1 MKQRHT
7 KQRHTVVGVILSCC
21 LLAGCGGGS
30 TAADAANT
38 QPDYTSTKQM
48 VLDILHSTEGK
59 TAISEVLKDP
69 SLKTQFLV
77 SQTDVTTA
85 MEKALTSGKDES
97 LLSQQLKDPK
107 FAADLSKAIEPEL
120 IQQQKQLMKDPTY
133 QKDMLVLLKSPDF
146 TKQLQ
151 DLMQTPEFR
160 GQIMKVMT
168 DALQTPAFRMQFQDA
183 LKQAVADSMQSA
195 GGQQGGQGGQG
206 KSGSGSSGGGG
217 GSSGGQSSGGGS

>member
-1 MKQRHT
+1 MKQRHI
-7 KQRHTVVGVILSCC
+7 VIGVILSCC

-38 QPDYTSTKQM
+38 QTDYTSTKQM
-48 VLDILHSTEGK
+48 VLDILHSADGK

-77 SQTDVTTA
+77 SQTDITSA
-85 MEKALTSGKDES
+85 LEKALTSGKNES

-120 IQQQKQLMKDPTY
+120 VQQQKQLMKDPTY

-168 DALQTPAFRMQFQDA
+168 EALQTPAFRMQFQDA

-195 GGQQGGQGGQG
+195 GGQAGGQGGQGGQE
-206 KSGSGSSGGGG
+206 KSGSGSSSG
-217 GSSGGQSSGGGS
+217 GSGQSSGGGS

>member
-1 MKQRHT
+1 VKQ
-7 KQRHTVVGVILSCC
+7 KYTVLGVIISCF

-30 TAADAANT
+30 PAADAANS

-48 VLDILHSTEGK
+48 VLDILHSGDGK

-69 SLKTQFLV
+69 TLKTQFLV

-85 MEKALTSGKDES
+85 MEKALTSGKNES

-107 FAADLSKAIEPEL
+107 FAAALSKAIEPEL

-146 TKQLQ
+146 TKELE
-151 DLMQTPEFR
+151 DLMQTPTFR

-168 DALQTPAFRMQFQDA
+168 EALQTPAFRMQFQDA

-195 GGQQGGQGGQG
+195 GGQAGGQGNKSGSSSGGSSGGQGG
-206 KSGSGSSGGGG
+206 SGGSSGGGG
-217 GSSGGQSSGGGS
+217 G